1 MGMVELATVERNIE
15 KMRMLY
21 GRAEDLASGKAAS
34 DDPDVQE
41 FQTFIQI
48 SQLYRDTKR
57 LLRNIK
63 DEPSL
68 FKARRF
74 EKELEELSPVII
86 GDKE

>member
-1 MGMVELATVERNIE
+1 MGMVELDRVEKNISAI
-15 KMRMLY
+15 RDLY
-21 GRAEDLASGKAAS
+21 KLTEDLASGKES
-34 DDPDVQE
+34 LGDPDLRA
-41 FQTFIQI
+41 FQTFILI

-86 GDKE
+86 GEKE